1 MPCTVM
7 TELFLVRPHISR
19 DKAIVFVTG
28 EGISYSCLLR
38 LIESIK
44 ASLKPSSRTREERI

>member
-1 MPCTVM
+1 M
-7 TELFLVRPHISR
+7 SR

-44 ASLKPSSRTREERI
+44 ASLKPSKRGTNLKQTDLTVTFDRFMSYCL